1 MTNEQIAAAETIR
14 EIADKNNLVV
24 AAIWCANDVLE
35 HYNNDLDDGKRPMT
49 SDEAVDILFN
59 WQKELKENAIENG
72 YRVID
77 MMLEFED
84 SD

>member
-1 MTNEQIAAAETIR
+1 MTNEQMAAAAQIR

-24 AAIWCANDVLE
+24 AAIWSASDIVSYFNENEDKIT
-35 HYNNDLDDGKRPMT
+35 LDDAEEM
-49 SDEAVDILFN
+49 LFN
-59 WQKELKENAIENG
+59 WEKQLKENAIENG

-77 MMLEFED
+77 MMLEED

>member
-1 MTNEQIAAAETIR
+1 MTNEQIAAAEQIK

-35 HYNNDLDDGKRPMT
+35 HYNNDLDEGKRPMT
-49 SDEAVDILFN
+49 SDEAVEILFN
-59 WQKELKENAIENG
+59 WEKQLKENAIENG
-72 YRVID
+72 YNVID

-84 SD
+84 DE